1 MTQSRFAKKTKYQP
15 NISRFLALCGRN
27 YVNILRWLPNRLPK
41 GHRWQVVG
49 ECGQL
54 NVHIVEDTPYT
65 QVIKISRDIDSKKPF
80 STHPIQVGTVNLLST
95 PYVSVRI
102 FHDAQLA
109 EVLTS
114 QQISQLRPV
123 YDYPNVEMHHED
135 EKYRV
140 NAFLEELLKIGGL
153 VKTVC

>member
-1 MTQSRFAKKTKYQP
+1 MAHSRFTKKTKYQP

-27 YVNILRWLPNRLPK
+27 YVNILRWLPQVSLK
-41 GHRWQVVG
+41 GHTWQVQG
-49 ECGQL
+49 ECGRL
-54 NVHIVEDTPYT
+54 NVRLLEDTPYT
-65 QVIKISRDIDSKKPF
+65 QVINITRDIYGGSLSIEKVDRSSS
-80 STHPIQVGTVNLLST
+80 STLLSV
-95 PYVSVRI
+95 PHISVRI

-153 VKTVC
+153 VNTVC

>member
-27 YVNILRWLPNRLPK
+27 YINILRWLPTTSPK
-41 GHRWQVVG
+41 GHQWQVVG
-49 ECGQL
+49 EFGRL
-54 NVHIVEDTPYT
+54 NVHILEDTPYT
-65 QVIKISRDIDSKKPF
+65 QVIKISRDLDLKK
-80 STHPIQVGTVNLLST
+80 SSETRHRQVGSVNLLPT

>member
-15 NISRFLALCGRN
+15 NISRYLALCGRN
-27 YVNILRWLPNRLPK
+27 YINILRWLPQISFK
-41 GHRWQVVG
+41 GDIWQIQG
-49 ECGQL
+49 EYGRL
-54 NVHIVEDTPYT
+54 NVRLLEDTPYT
-65 QVIKISRDIDSKKPF
+65 QVINISRNIN
-80 STHPIQVGTVNLLST
+80 VNPLSLEKMNRVNSSELLAI
-95 PYVSVRI
+95 PHISVRI

-153 VKTVC
+153 IKTVC

>member
-27 YVNILRWLPNRLPK
+27 YVNILRWLPHATLK
-41 GHRWQVVG
+41 GHHWQVVG
-49 ECGQL
+49 EWGCL
-54 NVHIVEDTPYT
+54 NVRLLEDTPYT
-65 QVIKISRDIDSKKPF
+65 QVINISRDIGFKKI
-80 STHPIQVGTVNLLST
+80 SSSNQVSSESVLLLST
-95 PYVSVRI
+95 PHISVRI

-135 EKYRV
+135 EKFRV

>member
-1 MTQSRFAKKTKYQP
+1 MTQFRSAKKTKYQP

-27 YVNILRWLPNRLPK
+27 YVNILRWLPSSLSK
-41 GHRWQVVG
+41 GHHWQVVG
-49 ECGQL
+49 EFGCL
-54 NVHIVEDTPYT
+54 NVHISEDTPYT
-65 QVIKISRDIDSKKPF
+65 QVINISRDVNLKEPVSIRCTQAKP
-80 STHPIQVGTVNLLST
+80 VNLLST